1 MEIIVVLCFF
11 FRRVFLC
18 FFNVSPRLPFI
29 FQFVEQNCNYFLMF
43 EMEAK
48 KRCLVSLIL
57 FNLHNLQEA
66 ISERHAGKKSRNS
79 SPEKLLKMAIPLN

>member
-1 MEIIVVLCFF
+1 MEIIVVLLF
-11 FRRVFLC
+11 FRSF
-18 FFNVSPRLPFI
+18 FFNVSPRLPYT
-29 FQFVEQNCNYFLMF
+29 FQFVEQNCNYFLML

-66 ISERHAGKKSRNS
+66 ISMKHARKKSRFQIFCLETREDGDS
-79 SPEKLLKMAIPLN
+79 VELI